1 MLRRPTDP
9 APVLVRRFVQ
19 LFVGL
24 FLYGM
29 GIALIVRGELGV
41 APWDVLTQ
49 GIAKQTGLNFGLIT
63 VITSGIVL
71 LLWIPIRQKPGFG
84 TVMNALLVGPAA
96 DVGLWLIPPGLDLWV
111 RILLL
116 RRRHRR
122 ARRRDR
128 PLHRRA
134 LRPRP
139 ARRPHDRACTGSPD
153 GASGSCAPASS
164 SWCSRSAGCS
174 AATSA
179 SAPSPSRCS
188 SARSAGTRSPSSR
201 SGAPAG
207 CPPTASAPASHR
219 AHRRVEAHP
228 RRRDAGRRVTGL
240 TPVARAGTPG
250 TPHRDDEAPSGSSG
264 RGLARRRTRYR
275 LRSA

>member
-1 MLRRPTDP
+1 MELDWFMLRRPTDP

-84 TVMNALLVGPAA
+84 TVMNALFVGPAA

-116 RRRHRR
+116 
-122 ARRRDR
+122 
-128 PLHRRA
+128 
-134 LRPRP
+134 
-139 ARRPHDRACTGSPD
+139 
-153 GASGSCAPASS
+153 
-164 SWCSRSAGCS
+164 
-174 AATSA
+174 
-179 SAPSPSRCS
+179 
-188 SARSAGTRSPSSR
+188 
-201 SGAPAG
+201 PAG
-207 CPPTASAPASHR
+207 IVVLAIATGLYIG
-219 AHRRVEAHP
+219 AHFGPGP
-228 RRRDAGRRVTGL
+228 RDGLMTGLHRVTGWHL
-240 TPVARAGTPG
+240 WIVRTGIEVVVLAIGWVLGGNVGIGTVAFALLIGPLCGYTIPLFAIRRSGRMPADRMPARAARAAKPSRAARAASPG
-250 TPHRDDEAPSGSSG
+250 SPASGENDTAAASVTT
-264 RGLARRRTRYR
+264 A
-275 LRSA
+275 